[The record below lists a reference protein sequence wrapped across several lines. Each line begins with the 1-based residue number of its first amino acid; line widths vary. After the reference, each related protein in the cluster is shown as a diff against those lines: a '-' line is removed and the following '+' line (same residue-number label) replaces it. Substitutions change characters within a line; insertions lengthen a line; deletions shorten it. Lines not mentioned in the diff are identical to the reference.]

1 MAVSPTSTLP
11 GLGQR
16 RRGQVGRR
24 LDGHDGQVLLRRT
37 ADDPALQLLLVRG
50 PHGHLVGALDHVVR
64 GEDEALAVV
73 DDAGARG
80 PDRPRSARRPGRAPW
95 PPARRSTASPGPSA
109 GRRSAWSTSS
119 PTRSPGVQTIPPT
132 APNERRDEAHS
143 QPRPLARTGL
153 TGAGNRRGLVGR
165 RLLATGSRL
174 GDQVVGIGR
183 RQEVGHRRG
192 RRQVPPGAP
201 RGQHRG
207 RVRISGRA
215 HRHGWSPRMDGARR
229 GARAV
234 MAAKVRSAT

>member
-11 GLGQR
+11 GSASGAAGR
-16 RRGQVGRR
+16 SDVGLTATMARSFSGAR
-24 LDGHDGQVLLRRT
+24 PTTRPFSSCLSAVRT
-37 ADDPALQLLLVRG
+37 VT
-50 PHGHLVGALDHVVR
+50 LVGALDHVVG

-73 DDAGARG
+73 DDARAEALTDLDLHDGRAERLGHLLDARLRARVLRRGDGRGGRRRAGRGALG
-80 PDRPRSARRPGRAPW
+80 PDDPSDRADQ
-95 PPARRSTASPGPSA
+95 RGD
-109 GRRSAWSTSS
+109 
-119 PTRSPGVQTIPPT
+119 Q
-132 APNERRDEAHS
+132 AHS

-192 RRQVPPGAP
+192 GRQVPPGAP

-234 MAAKVRSAT
+234 MAAKVRRAT